1 MMKRCAV
8 AGFCLGGVV
17 LDVMR
22 RVGNLHQRGGEASV
36 PPAIWAP
43 ILSAEY
49 SRVRLIAICTS
60 MAANGAKITIAI
72 VPIRPTL
79 VVAMAAAKNRPT
91 APAWRLPAMV
101 A

>member
-1 MMKRCAV
+1 
-8 AGFCLGGVV
+8 
-17 LDVMR
+17 
-22 RVGNLHQRGGEASV
+22 
-36 PPAIWAP
+36 
-43 ILSAEY
+43 
-49 SRVRLIAICTS
+49 